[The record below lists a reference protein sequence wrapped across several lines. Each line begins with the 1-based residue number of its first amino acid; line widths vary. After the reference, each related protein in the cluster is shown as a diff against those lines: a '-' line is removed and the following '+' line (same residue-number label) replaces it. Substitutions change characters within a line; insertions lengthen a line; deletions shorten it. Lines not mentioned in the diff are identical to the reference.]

1 MSDFF
6 FFLKEIVILISWF
19 MNLSSKNYWE
29 ILCKMLEIWEET
41 KVSFWKYHGI
51 HILKHVVENKKILF
65 SYS

>member
-1 MSDFF
+1 
-6 FFLKEIVILISWF
+6 
-19 MNLSSKNYWE
+19 
-29 ILCKMLEIWEET
+29 MLEIWEET

>member
-1 MSDFF
+1 MSD
-6 FFLKEIVILISWF
+6 FFLKEIVIHISWF

-41 KVSFWKYHGI
+41 KVSFWKYHDV